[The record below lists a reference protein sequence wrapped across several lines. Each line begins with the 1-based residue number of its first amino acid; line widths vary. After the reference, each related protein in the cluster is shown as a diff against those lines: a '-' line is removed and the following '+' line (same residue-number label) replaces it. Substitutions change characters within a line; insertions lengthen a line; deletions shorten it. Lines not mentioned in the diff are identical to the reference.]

1 MPVRITASLHIFM
14 AVLLIGTM
22 WRISAYH
29 LMASQ
34 SPTFVHVGAAMATQ
48 Y

>member
-14 AVLLIGTM
+14 AVVLIGTM
-22 WRISAYH
+22 WRIIAYH

-34 SPTFVHVGAAMATQ
+34 STTAVHIGAAMATQ